1 MLAPA
6 LAVIVAVL
14 AYPLYQL
21 VALSFQKYG
30 LFELIAH
37 DGKWIGLD
45 NYTQILHDRQF
56 WTVLLRTIAF
66 TAVTVGLTMLF
77 GTLIA
82 LLLAQLGGFMR
93 LLISTG
99 LVLAWAMPPVVSINI
114 WNWMVDYEFGV
125 ANWTL
130 SQLGLTYFDHH
141 DWFVNPIEGFA
152 VVTAIVVWGAIPFVA
167 ITVYAGLTQVPRE
180 LVEAA
185 SIDGSSAFRI
195 FRDITVPILKPI
207 FIILTSLS
215 VIWNFQ
221 VFSQIW
227 IIRNARPESD
237 YFVMSIYSFVTS
249 FGVSQLRAR
258 LCDRARDGAR
268 HVRGHVLLH
277 PPDGPDRGD
286 PVSTVPAAAP
296 APARRRRSR
305 RRIARRVALN
315 LTGVLVFVV
324 MVFPVYWM
332 VSTAFKPGN
341 EVLSYSPKWV
351 PTNPTLASFRDAI
364 GRPFFWD
371 NVKNSLIV
379 VSAVVVASLL
389 LAFLAA
395 LALAKFR
402 FYGRRGFVVIIFAVQ
417 MVPLVAL
424 IIPLYIM
431 LSRVHQVDKLT
442 GVDHHLR
449 RVRAPVLRLDAARL
463 RRRRSP
469 RSSRRRRWSTAR
481 RASARSSGSCSRWWH
496 RASWRPRSSPSS
508 RPGTSTSSPT
518 SCSPARRSRR

>member
-1 MLAPA
+1 VSSESALRIEPAARPARSRTRLRLGSKLAPYGLLAPA

-14 AYPLYQL
+14 GYPLYQL

-37 DGKWIGLD
+37 QGKWIGFD
-45 NYTQILHDRQF
+45 NYSQIFHDRQF
-56 WTVLLRTIAF
+56 WTVLLRTIVF

-99 LVLAWAMPPVVSINI
+99 LVLAWAMPPVVSVNI

-125 ANWTL
+125 LNWTL

-249 FGVSQLRAR
+249 FGVSNYGLGSA
-258 LCDRARDGAR
+258 
-268 HVRGHVLLH
+268 
-277 PPDGPDRGD
+277 
-286 PVSTVPAAAP
+286 
-296 APARRRRSR
+296 
-305 RRIARRVALN
+305 IALVM
-315 LTGVLVFVV
+315 VLV
-324 MVFPVYWM
+324 M
-332 VSTAFKPGN
+332 
-341 EVLSYSPKWV
+341 
-351 PTNPTLASFRDAI
+351 
-364 GRPFFWD
+364 
-371 NVKNSLIV
+371 
-379 VSAVVVASLL
+379 
-389 LAFLAA
+389 
-395 LALAKFR
+395 
-402 FYGRRGFVVIIFAVQ
+402 FAVTFVYIRQ
-417 MVPLVAL
+417 MVR
-424 IIPLYIM
+424 IGEI
-431 LSRVHQVDKLT
+431 Q
-442 GVDHHLR
+442 
-449 RVRAPVLRLDAARL
+449 
-463 RRRRSP
+463 
-469 RSSRRRRWSTAR
+469 
-481 RASARSSGSCSRWWH
+481 
-496 RASWRPRSSPSS
+496 
-508 RPGTSTSSPT
+508 
-518 SCSPARRSRR
+518 